1 MSIESLQFVSH
12 VPPLRELSPLA
23 QILIVEGAITPQHA
37 AEAEATAGQSRL
49 RLAEILTANYGVSAL
64 TIADAFS
71 TLYQTARIDPRDL
84 PPERNLVAA
93 YGPARA
99 IQTSIL
105 PWRRMGETTVILTYK
120 PDQFDRH
127 LPDLAS
133 EFAGARM
140 AITTRDQLEKTVIEL
155 FGDHLSHAAE
165 HKTPSHMS
173 SRTWR
178 ANRAF
183 GLGLTFL
190 LGLSACMIAFPSVTF
205 STFCT
210 IAIAILLFN
219 TGLKIAVLVANRQP
233 QPSAQCA
240 SAAPERLPKITLLV
254 PLFRETDI
262 TDHLLA
268 RLREIDYPVALL
280 DVLLVTERDD
290 KMTMAALG
298 KTTLP
303 TWMRPLIVLEGSLRT
318 KPRALNF
325 ALDFAQGSI
334 IGVYD
339 AEDAPAPDQLRVV
352 AAHFANCGPKVACLQ
367 GILDY
372 YNTSTNWL
380 TRCFT
385 VEYATWFRVVLPGLE
400 KLGLVVPLG
409 GTTLFF
415 RREVLENLGGW
426 DAHNVT
432 EDADLGV
439 RLARA
444 GYRTELIGSV
454 TQEEANGRFW
464 PWVKQRSRWLKGYAI
479 TYAVHMRAPR
489 QLWRDLGPKRFLG
502 VQLLFVGTLAQFVL
516 APLLWSFWLIPFGF
530 PHPFITF
537 LPPVWFWTL
546 VGVFF
551 ASEVISLIIAAIAL
565 RAAGKTWL
573 IKWTI
578 TLQFYFPLAAI
589 AAYKGLLE
597 LAWKPFYW
605 DKTMHG
611 VLLPKGATAPTP
623 PPARP
628 ASAL

>member
-1 MSIESLQFVSH
+1 MSIEPSQAEMK
-12 VPPLRELSPLA
+12 VPPLREINPLA
-23 QILIVEGAITPQHA
+23 QILILEGAVSAQHA
-37 AEAEATAGQSRL
+37 AQAEAVAVQSGL
-49 RLAEILTANYGVSAL
+49 RFADILAANYGVAAL

-84 PPERNLVAA
+84 PPERGLVAE

-99 IQTSIL
+99 IQTGIL
-105 PWRRMGETTVILTYK
+105 PWRRMGETTIILTDK
-120 PDQFDRH
+120 PDQFDRW
-127 LPDLAS
+127 LPELS
-133 EFAGARM
+133 TKFTGVRM
-140 AITTRDQLEKTVIEL
+140 AITTRDQLEKTVTGL
-155 FGDHLSHAAE
+155 FADQLSQAAE
-165 HKTPSHMS
+165 QKTPSHMS
-173 SRTWR
+173 SRSWR
-178 ANRAF
+178 ANHALVWGAGILLLLCACLVTFPTAAF
-183 GLGLTFL
+183 GAIYG
-190 LGLSACMIAFPSVTF
+190 V
-205 STFCT
+205 
-210 IAIAILLFN
+210 AIAILLLN
-219 TGLKIAVLVANRQP
+219 SGLKIAACLASQKAEYSAVS
-233 QPSAQCA
+233 PSAIPA
-240 SAAPERLPKITLLV
+240 RLPKITLLV

-262 TDHLLA
+262 TDHLVA
-268 RLREIDYPVALL
+268 RLREIDYPIALL
-280 DVLLVTERDD
+280 DVLLVTESDD
-290 KMTMAALG
+290 LTTRAALG

-303 TWMRPLIVLEGSLRT
+303 TWMRPLVVPVGSLRT

-339 AEDAPAPDQLRVV
+339 AEDAPAPDQLRIV
-352 AAHFANCGPKVACLQ
+352 AAHFANRGPEVACLQ

-372 YNTSTNWL
+372 YNDSTNWL

-385 VEYATWFRVVLPGLE
+385 IEYATWFRVVLPGLA

-415 RREVLENLGGW
+415 RREVLDHLGGW

-444 GYRTELIGSV
+444 GYRTELISSV

-479 TYAVHMRAPR
+479 TYAVHMRSPR
-489 QLWRDLGPKRFLG
+489 QLWRDLGPKRFFG
-502 VQLLFVGTLAQFVL
+502 VQLLFLGTLAQFVL

-530 PHPFITF
+530 AHPFVT
-537 LPPVWFWTL
+537 LLSPVGFWTL
-546 VGVFF
+546 VGVFV
-551 ASEVISLIIAAIAL
+551 ASELTNLLISAIAL

-573 IKWTI
+573 IKWAI

-611 VLLPKGATAPTP
+611 VLLPKASTAPPP